1 MEAHPSKS
9 GEAEAPK
16 AAKAD
21 GLKKPDGGRVPSM
34 QELMGIV
41 EEKHLTRQREA
52 EDREK
57 RSPEQNMM
65 DGSRDVYLEQ
75 LEGLSGRRS
84 ALASAKRPQFCVAVV
99 LGKALCSGR
108 ISVEHAARCSA
119 LARALLERRLD
130 PDQVVF
136 TASAASKAEGCG
148 DDATV
153 ACSYFLHLCEA
164 LGVPL
169 DPDALVVSPTPVTT
183 RVGMQSLLERFVV
196 PQLSATAGLHLTFF
210 ASDYQLSR
218 LERIG
223 AVTPHLSLFA
233 PLAERRDVFLQ
244 HVAATEALYKT
255 NTTRKGQ
262 RPRMPSLSAK
272 DGGATSWSLEKVLYP
287 PGLLISSGDAFA
299 ASFLAQT
306 HVIFDSLVPLLL
318 NFHAI
323 VNKEEILA
331 SEYYDDLLLAKRRV
345 SEQLQLVDSPMRPAA
360 LRLKTMA
367 TASPHALARQA
378 AAARS
383 DGDGDDRRR
392 QDEAAGQQFVDEA
405 LERVLAR
412 LNEIERLVRPAATR
426 EGYLD
431 AADWERALALLQA
444 VLAEARAATDP
455 DAPLPASEWG
465 RLVDE
470 DEPDYGD
477 LALSEIADFNR
488 LRDERSLVEEGT
500 GDALY

>member
-1 MEAHPSKS
+1 MKAHPSKN
-9 GEAEAPK
+9 GEAKAPK

-52 EDREK
+52 EDRGK

-84 ALASAKRPQFCVAVV
+84 ALASAKRPQFIVAVV

-169 DPDALVVSPTPVTT
+169 DPESLVVSPTPVTT

-272 DGGATSWSLEKVLYP
+272 DGGATSWALEKVLYP

-323 VNKEEILA
+323 VNNCVNKEEILA
-331 SEYYDDLLLAKRRV
+331 AEYYDDLLLAKRRV

-378 AAARS
+378 ARARA
-383 DGDGDDRRR
+383 GRRRRRRPGGDRRGR
-392 QDEAAGQQFVDEA
+392 G
-405 LERVLAR
+405 
-412 LNEIERLVRPAATR
+412 PA
-426 EGYLD
+426 
-431 AADWERALALLQA
+431 
-444 VLAEARAATDP
+444 
-455 DAPLPASEWG
+455 WG

-477 LALSEIADFNR
+477 LALSEIADFKR
-488 LRDERSLVEEGT
+488 AATSGARRRG
-500 GDALY
+500 GPGALY

>member
-1 MEAHPSKS
+1 MEAHPSKN
-9 GEAEAPK
+9 GEAKAPK

-52 EDREK
+52 EDRGK

-65 DGSRDVYLEQ
+65 DGSRD
-75 LEGLSGRRS
+75 
-84 ALASAKRPQFCVAVV
+84 
-99 LGKALCSGR
+99 
-108 ISVEHAARCSA
+108 
-119 LARALLERRLD
+119 
-130 PDQVVF
+130 VVF

-169 DPDALVVSPTPVTT
+169 DPESLVVSPTPVTT
-183 RVGMQSLLERFVV
+183 RVGMQALLERFVV

-272 DGGATSWSLEKVLYP
+272 DGGATSWALEKVLYP

-331 SEYYDDLLLAKRRV
+331 AEYYDDLLLAKRRV

-378 AAARS
+378 AAARA

-426 EGYLD
+426 EGCLD
-431 AADWERALALLQA
+431 AADWERA
-444 VLAEARAATDP
+444 RC
-455 DAPLPASEWG
+455 SH
-465 RLVDE
+465 
-470 DEPDYGD
+470 
-477 LALSEIADFNR
+477 EIADFNR